1 MMKKPSRMENR
12 LIVNKVDKIVNIC
25 FLKHFCESTNDI
37 LYPFSE
43 NIATFAAETCKR
55 EQINKYN

>member
-1 MMKKPSRMENR
+1 MENR

-43 NIATFAAETCKR
+43 NVATFAAETCKR
-55 EQINKYN
+55 ELINKYN